1 MMNSNFF
8 LRITEIEDR
17 SMLFGSHTLYY
28 DLHIC
33 TKYHSILMNS
43 FYAITISIF
52 LYELRLG
59 SSVVRRDV
67 TPPPIAYSS
76 WPYDTVRYCTTAVS
90 TDGSTKSYGGI

>member
-1 MMNSNFF
+1 MMNSNIF
-8 LRITEIEDR
+8 LRITEIEHR

-52 LYELRLG
+52 LYEKLCMG
-59 SSVVRRDV
+59 SAVKLVGR
-67 TPPPIAYSS
+67 PP
-76 WPYDTVRYCTTAVS
+76 
-90 TDGSTKSYGGI
+90 